1 MKPAVPGL
9 HGLWC
14 AIYSKKCLC
23 WSLDS
28 ICTDDFKLLKKRA
41 LEGSNIFLDETKVPW
56 NLNKPFVFLFG

>member
-28 ICTDDFKLLKKRA
+28 ICTDDFKLL
-41 LEGSNIFLDETKVPW
+41 
-56 NLNKPFVFLFG
+56 